1 MEGGS
6 CWGQVLECWGRQDCV
21 HVWRCEPWAG
31 LWAAGPH
38 YQEKRRASE
47 SGGGALGTGTRSSAK
62 GEG

>member
-1 MEGGS
+1 M
-6 CWGQVLECWGRQDCV
+6 
-21 HVWRCEPWAG
+21 WRCEPWAG